1 MEELFQELENSRK
14 YSEELQTDVIPAE
27 IVYEVFGKVVE
38 QHIQNTFEMLSVHL
52 TGLSKEVKDTEE

>member
-38 QHIQNTFEMLSVHL
+38 QHMQNTFNMLANQLQEL
-52 TGLSKEVKDTEE
+52 TEDFKDIEE